1 MNNNYYR
8 FSLNVSDKDIIIPVE
23 ITFDQEGREQGVEEY
38 ESEVLERVINGVDD
52 FEISKFAH
60 APWDTNNDVTQVHY
74 QFNFFNPNTTTDFIN
89 NPPTITDWL
98 DDYQYATFTDSEIY
112 YFSNSFKGSFFK
124 LDFYDSKTN
133 ENQKILFSVVLPT
146 QQGLKEPGFIGPQFN
161 QTTVQVKK
169 PFPYQFQKVIA
180 DDPNV
185 QGQLLY
191 DDFGYPES
199 ILLKESLID
208 NPKQLAGTVAHEV
221 LTGIMDDQEKAREG
235 ERRIIEQGLK
245 PFEEGWGDLE
255 DSDKDSAKAYYDYF
269 TDEAQDNI
277 QSAIFEVRV
286 NKGLKPDQII
296 TDEDIEN
303 WKKEAEETGAFDK
316 KDPDYDPALYNL
328 FKVVKDNSALKKWFN
343 YIASTD
349 NEMEDEDTQY
359 AKFGGAMDYEFGDE
373 VDLSDEE
380 AKALMDLGYTLE
392 MVK

>member
-74 QFNFFNPNTTTDFIN
+74 QFNFFNPNTPTDFIN

-169 PFPYQFQKVIA
+169 PKYILDYTGQDKEGFFYYWLKNPDYLNQTTFYMSCKFFNAKKGQFIRMMNKPQSTLTGAGVYNF
-180 DDPNV
+180 D
-185 QGQLLY
+185 
-191 DDFGYPES
+191 
-199 ILLKESLID
+199 KESFFYYKVMFDQTNYEYKVYEENTGLRVGVGPLASEAIIWYEYV
-208 NPKQLAGTVAHEV
+208 NP
-221 LTGIMDDQEKAREG
+221 
-235 ERRIIEQGLK
+235 
-245 PFEEGWGDLE
+245 
-255 DSDKDSAKAYYDYF
+255 
-269 TDEAQDNI
+269 
-277 QSAIFEVRV
+277 
-286 NKGLKPDQII
+286 
-296 TDEDIEN
+296 
-303 WKKEAEETGAFDK
+303 
-316 KDPDYDPALYNL
+316 
-328 FKVVKDNSALKKWFN
+328 
-343 YIASTD
+343 
-349 NEMEDEDTQY
+349 
-359 AKFGGAMDYEFGDE
+359 
-373 VDLSDEE
+373 
-380 AKALMDLGYTLE
+380 
-392 MVK
+392 

>member
-133 ENQKILFSVVLPT
+133 EKQKILFSVVLPT

-169 PFPYQFQKVIA
+169 PKYILDYTGQDKEGFFYYWLKNPDYLNQTTFYMSCKFFNAKKGQFIRMMNKPQSTLTGAGVYNF
-180 DDPNV
+180 D
-185 QGQLLY
+185 
-191 DDFGYPES
+191 
-199 ILLKESLID
+199 KESFFYYKVMFDQTNYEYKVYEESTGLRVGVGPLASEAIIWYEYV
-208 NPKQLAGTVAHEV
+208 NP
-221 LTGIMDDQEKAREG
+221 
-235 ERRIIEQGLK
+235 
-245 PFEEGWGDLE
+245 
-255 DSDKDSAKAYYDYF
+255 
-269 TDEAQDNI
+269 
-277 QSAIFEVRV
+277 
-286 NKGLKPDQII
+286 
-296 TDEDIEN
+296 
-303 WKKEAEETGAFDK
+303 
-316 KDPDYDPALYNL
+316 
-328 FKVVKDNSALKKWFN
+328 
-343 YIASTD
+343 
-349 NEMEDEDTQY
+349 
-359 AKFGGAMDYEFGDE
+359 
-373 VDLSDEE
+373 
-380 AKALMDLGYTLE
+380 
-392 MVK
+392 

>member
-1 MNNNYYR
+1 VNNNYYR

-74 QFNFFNPNTTTDFIN
+74 QFNFFNPNTLTDFIN

-169 PFPYQFQKVIA
+169 PKYILDYTGQDKEGFFYYWLKNPDYLNQTTFYMSCKFFNAKKGQFIRMMNKPQSTLTGAGVYNF
-180 DDPNV
+180 D
-185 QGQLLY
+185 
-191 DDFGYPES
+191 
-199 ILLKESLID
+199 KESFFYYKVMFDQTNYEYKVYEESTGLRVGVGPLASEAIIWYEYV
-208 NPKQLAGTVAHEV
+208 NP
-221 LTGIMDDQEKAREG
+221 
-235 ERRIIEQGLK
+235 
-245 PFEEGWGDLE
+245 
-255 DSDKDSAKAYYDYF
+255 
-269 TDEAQDNI
+269 
-277 QSAIFEVRV
+277 
-286 NKGLKPDQII
+286 
-296 TDEDIEN
+296 
-303 WKKEAEETGAFDK
+303 
-316 KDPDYDPALYNL
+316 
-328 FKVVKDNSALKKWFN
+328 
-343 YIASTD
+343 
-349 NEMEDEDTQY
+349 
-359 AKFGGAMDYEFGDE
+359 
-373 VDLSDEE
+373 
-380 AKALMDLGYTLE
+380 
-392 MVK
+392 